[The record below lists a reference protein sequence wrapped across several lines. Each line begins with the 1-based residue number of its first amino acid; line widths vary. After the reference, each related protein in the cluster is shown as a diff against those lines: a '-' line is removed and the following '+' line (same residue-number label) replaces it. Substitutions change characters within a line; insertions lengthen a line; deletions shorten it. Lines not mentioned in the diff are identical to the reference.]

1 MTEFSKTIKNSRKEK
16 GLTLEEL
23 ASKLGVDRSYL
34 SKLENDRVPPPS
46 RDLLEKMSKALS
58 LDFEQLS
65 LLAGRISK
73 DFIEDLDLKKVELF
87 RSMKGQQY
95 SETEYKKILK
105 QIRKK

>member
-1 MTEFSKTIKNSRKEK
+1 MTEFSKTIKSSRKEK

-23 ASKLGVDRSYL
+23 SNKLGVDRSYL
-34 SKLENDRVPPPS
+34 SKLENDRVPSPS
-46 RDLLEKMSKALS
+46 KDLIKRMSEVLL
-58 LDFEQLS
+58 LDFESLS

-73 DFIEDLDLKKVELF
+73 DFVEDLDLKKVELF